1 METIKKYLD
10 AMFANMPN
18 TAEVRKAKAELLQMM
33 EDKYNELI
41 SQGQTENTAV
51 GTVISEFGN
60 LDELAD
66 DLGLSREVEETRTGE
81 SEIQRR
87 LVTME
92 ESQQYLANRSKKSV
106 FLSLGVMFCIVSVAC
121 PIFFGGYWGS
131 GNIGTALMFISIAIG
146 VGLIVFSNYIDSN
159 WNFLKNEP
167 CRIDM
172 ETADMVKERRRS
184 FEPVRAL
191 CVSLGVIL
199 CIICWVPNVIVSGYI
214 GALGPSLMFLLIG
227 IGVFL
232 IVYANKVYG
241 GFDRL
246 LNLND
251 VTTVSGSY
259 AAENKRPIRYKNKAA
274 ETIATIYWPMIVSAY
289 LIVSFLT
296 FQWHLTWI
304 IWPIAGVM
312 HRVVMIYCQAD
323 EEY

>member
-18 TAEVRKAKAELLQMM
+18 TAEVRKARAELLQMM

-41 SQGQTENTAV
+41 RQGQTENTAV

-66 DLGLSREVEETRTGE
+66 DLGLSREVEESRTGE
-81 SEIQRR
+81 GEIQRR
-87 LVTME
+87 LVTLE
-92 ESQQYLANRSKKSV
+92 ESQQYLANRSRKSA
-106 FLSLGVMFCIVSVAC
+106 FLSLGVMLTIISVAC
-121 PIFFGGYWGS
+121 PIFFGGYYGNGS
-131 GNIGTALMFISIAIG
+131 AGAALMFVSIAVG
-146 VGLIVFSNYIDSN
+146 VGLIIFSSFIDSG
-159 WNFLKNEP
+159 WNFLKTEA

-172 ETADMVKERRRS
+172 ETAELVKERRRS

-199 CIICWVPNVIVSGYI
+199 CIICWIPNLFIGGAYGPI
-214 GALGPSLMFLLIG
+214 GASLMFLLIG

-232 IVYANKVYG
+232 IVYANNVYG
-241 GFDRL
+241 GFERM

-251 VTTVSGSY
+251 VNTMSGSY
-259 AAENKRPIRYKNKAA
+259 TEENNRPIRFKNKAA
-274 ETIATIYWPMIVSAY
+274 ETIATIYWPLIVSAY
-289 LIVSFLT
+289 LIISFLT

-312 HRVVMIYCQAD
+312 HRVVMIFCRAD
-323 EEY
+323 DEY